1 MKDKKE
7 GPGNHLGVGWS
18 WVGWGRWLQAQE
30 VARAKFLD
38 SSKLAQFE
46 KQKRGQCGF
55 GGADEL
61 GEVGGHGSTM
71 APS

>member
-7 GPGNHLGVGWS
+7 EPGNHLGVG
-18 WVGWGRWLQAQE
+18 WLQAQE

-46 KQKRGQCGF
+46 KQKRGQSGF

>member
-1 MKDKKE
+1 M
-7 GPGNHLGVGWS
+7 
-18 WVGWGRWLQAQE
+18 GWGRWLQAQE